1 MGRRGVMENGVPIEG
16 VLLGFVH
23 SIDGIDTL
31 LLQSRV
37 QDDCLD
43 FNLENA
49 DVISMRKFGV
59 KMNPTKKVKLLLPSC
74 WWGIYI
80 KM

>member
-16 VLLGFVH
+16 VMLGFVQP
-23 SIDGIDTL
+23 IDGIDTAS
-31 LLQSRV
+31 LQSRV

-43 FNLENA
+43 FNFENA

-59 KMNPTKKVKLLLPSC
+59 
-74 WWGIYI
+74 
-80 KM
+80 